1 MAVWI
6 ILSAKTSLWWVNHVL
21 LDFFLWNCKADTNL
35 VKLLIIPCSI
45 FKQGYKILLETSC
58 ISRNKWKC
66 KKNNEHSI
74 SVRPHTIC
82 GEKALWSWHMLNQHV
97 MLSVLISILGG
108 FYCSLCCG
116 STLQVD
122 CLVCYFIWS
131 WTWFGPDFE
140 YGHRERI
147 ILYPKRQNV
156 STPAAVKSI
165 SI

>member
-66 KKNNEHSI
+66 KKIMNIQSALGHI
-74 SVRPHTIC
+74 LFVVRRLYEADTCYTNMWCYLFSFPSWVVFT
-82 GEKALWSWHMLNQHV
+82 ALCAVAPLYKLIVLCVILSDHELGLDQTLN
-97 MLSVLISILGG
+97 MATGSESSSILSGRM
-108 FYCSLCCG
+108 FL
-116 STLQVD
+116 LQ
-122 CLVCYFIWS
+122 LQLS
-131 WTWFGPDFE
+131 P
-140 YGHRERI
+140 
-147 ILYPKRQNV
+147 
-156 STPAAVKSI
+156 
-165 SI
+165 